1 MEDNRAEAFYA
12 EKTGNDRLEVL
23 STKEMALSD
32 TEVPFLYFRRLAK
45 HPKIKHGCST
55 RAGGVSKGCFSSMN
69 LGFGRGDSDENV
81 CINYDR
87 LCTAIGFTKEQVV
100 LPNQVHDTV
109 VRRAT
114 GADCGKGIVKPQD
127 YTSVDAQIT
136 NEPGVALAVFGADC
150 VPVFFYD
157 PVAGAIGTAHAGWR
171 GTIGRIA
178 EKTVQAMEKEFGS
191 RSEQIEAYI
200 GVSICG
206 ACYTVGGEVA
216 ECFQKEFPE
225 ATWETPEQKREGL
238 CQLDLWQ
245 ANRRILEE
253 AGVKPENIV
262 IGNVCTKCHSGLLFS
277 HRAAGKERGNMA
289 GFLMLA
295 E

>member
-1 MEDNRAEAFYA
+1 MKDKLHLLA
-12 EKTGNDRLEVL
+12 
-23 STKEMALSD
+23 TKEMAVSG
-32 TEVPFLYFRRLAK
+32 TSVPFLYFKRLAA
-45 HPKIKHGCST
+45 HPDVKHGCST
-55 RAGGVSKGCFSSMN
+55 RVGGVSEGYFSSMN

-81 CINYDR
+81 MENYDR
-87 LCTAIGFTKEQVV
+87 LCNAMGFSKEQVV
-100 LPNQVHDTV
+100 LPDQVHDTV

-114 GADCGKGIVKPQD
+114 KADCGKGIMKPRD
-127 YTSVDAQIT
+127 YSCVDAQIT

-157 PVAGAIGTAHAGWR
+157 PVTRSIGTVHAGWR

-191 RSEQIEAYI
+191 QAEHMEAYI
-200 GVSICG
+200 GVSICKD
-206 ACYTVGGEVA
+206 CYTVGGEVA
-216 ECFQKEFPE
+216 ELFMKEFPE
-225 ATWETPEQKREGL
+225 AITQTAEQEKDGT

-245 ANRRILEE
+245 VNHIILEQ

-262 IGNVCTKCHSGLLFS
+262 IGGVCTKCHSDVLYS
-277 HRAAGKERGNMA
+277 HRVMGNDRGSLA

-295 E
+295 DV